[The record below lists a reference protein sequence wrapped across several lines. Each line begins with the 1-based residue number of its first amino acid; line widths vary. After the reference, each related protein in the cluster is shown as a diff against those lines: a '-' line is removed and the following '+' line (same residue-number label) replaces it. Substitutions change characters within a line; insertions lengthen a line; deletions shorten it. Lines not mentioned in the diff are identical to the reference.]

1 MNSQFNTN
9 SLDLPPALASLMS
22 MGAAPAPAAQM
33 NPNLGLSGA
42 MGSSSGQS
50 FIPQYEQGGMIGP
63 AGMPQPTGV
72 GLQEQGAPQG
82 GMSPQMLEMQVNQF
96 ATQHPQQVA
105 QIRQVIMEVMQT
117 GELTQQ
123 ELNMIVQLATVAA
136 QNPEMYP
143 YVRNFAIQNGIATEQ
158 DLPPQYDQGLIFVLL
173 LAARATQADMG
184 GQNMLQGGTPSM
196 AGGPEISAPQAPSGS
211 IPSMAQGGPIPPSK
225 KADGGVLINAH
236 EGEYVIPKNV
246 VEMKGKEFFDNLVEK
261 YKST

>member
-33 NPNLGLSGA
+33 NPNFGLSGA
-42 MGSSSGQS
+42 MGNTQS
-50 FIPQYEQGGMIGP
+50 FIPQYAAGGMIGP

-82 GMSPQMLEMQVNQF
+82 GMSPQMIEMQVNQF
-96 ATQHPQQVA
+96 ASQNPEQVQQISQAVL
-105 QIRQVIMEVMQT
+105 QLIQT
-117 GELTQQ
+117 GEITM
-123 ELNMIVQLATVAA
+123 EEVNMAEQLAKVAI

-143 YVRNFAIQNGIATEQ
+143 YIRNFLIQQGIATEETMS
-158 DLPPQYDQGLIFVLL
+158 PQFDAGLLFVVLL
-173 LAARATQADMG
+173 AIRSVRNGGAQVATGGVPMG
-184 GQNMLQGGTPSM
+184 MQTNP
-196 AGGPEISAPQAPSGS
+196 A

-236 EGEYVIPKNV
+236 EGEYVIPRNV

-261 YKST
+261 YKES